1 MEVYL
6 FLGEFYMAKGEHK
19 EALNNFNQ
27 AHLINATNEGA
38 ILGILKINFAMKK
51 HEKNIEMGLRMDYS
65 IVKNPWIFVFIA
77 KSNYHVVEQS
87 SVPVLETE
95 EEDKH
100 QKTVM
105 YLNLAYKLSK
115 KKFEVIV
122 KIIQLLFRIRMFNYV
137 S

>member
-1 MEVYL
+1 MD
-6 FLGEFYMAKGEHK
+6 
-19 EALNNFNQ
+19 NFNQ
-27 AHLINATNEGA
+27 AHLLCVTNETA

-51 HEKNIEMGLRMDYS
+51 YDKNMEIGLRLDYS
-65 IVKNPWIFVFIA
+65 IIKNPWIFVFIA
-77 KSNYHVVEQS
+77 KSNYYVVEQHS
-87 SVPVLETE
+87 TTLLETE
-95 EEDKH
+95 EENRH

-122 KIIQLLFRIRMFNYV
+122 KIIQLLFKIKMFNYV